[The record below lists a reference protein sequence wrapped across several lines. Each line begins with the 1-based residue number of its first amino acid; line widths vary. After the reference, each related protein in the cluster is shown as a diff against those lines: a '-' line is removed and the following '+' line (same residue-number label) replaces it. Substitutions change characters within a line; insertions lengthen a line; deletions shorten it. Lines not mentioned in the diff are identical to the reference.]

1 MLGWD
6 FLALDLASLSVASL
20 PSMCV
25 VIVVRYGLYNV
36 IAKVVVVGGGL
47 AEVVVINVD
56 GVEAICEAYNYP
68 VLSLV
73 M

>member
-1 MLGWD
+1 
-6 FLALDLASLSVASL
+6 
-20 PSMCV
+20 MCV